1 MQTFKEWPNSQFQQI
16 RLWLTFLW
24 WMIRRQFR
32 VLAFCWTCRVELIA
46 LMQKQC
52 SCILNDRVTWWNVL
66 AVVDE
71 FTDSCSLRVMRRSS
85 MQKWRKPRG
94 LSYDESSQSGVRWQ
108 WRSQSRKTTQKS
120 GIVLQQV
127 YIQRRSSML
136 EDNTTRVLIWVS
148 KIHWVLNCKEPL
160 LLLAQKRFEISIQC
174 LLSLFIQVET
184 ISSFKTRK

>member
-1 MQTFKEWPNSQFQQI
+1 M
-16 RLWLTFLW
+16 TFLRW
-24 WMIRRQFR
+24 LLWRQFR

-46 LMQKQC
+46 IMQKQC

-66 AVVDE
+66 VVVDE

-136 EDNTTRVLIWVS
+136 EDWRTLALHWVS
-148 KIHWVLNCKEPL
+148 KIHRVLNCKEPP